1 MRRRPFKLGILAGI
15 AAPILAWS
23 LSLVVIL
30 GSPGYDPIARSIS
43 SLATLSLGTL
53 QTLAFAIAGLLGIG
67 WAFGLSS
74 VLGSTNRDQAMVLGL
89 LILQAGLTIG
99 FALLPT
105 DAAGMPATTVG
116 RLHLVDFYL
125 YAITMPL
132 TLVVIGLVMR
142 RDGSWSWAAQP
153 TLAAGGLVVLGI
165 ALVPATL
172 DGPLTP
178 WLGLLERLF
187 VAVPSIWQVWIG
199 IAAWRRLA

>member
-1 MRRRPFKLGILAGI
+1 
-15 AAPILAWS
+15 
-23 LSLVVIL
+23 
-30 GSPGYDPIARSIS
+30 
-43 SLATLSLGTL
+43 
-53 QTLAFAIAGLLGIG
+53 
-67 WAFGLSS
+67 
-74 VLGSTNRDQAMVLGL
+74 MVLGL